1 MSTEIGLNR
10 LYANRTHVFTI
21 ENAIQ
26 YELIETY
33 IRYLLLQFS
42 TDLVSRNLHE
52 ILIETFKKTLIL
64 KSYSRTCALRAQ
76 SSRHLS
82 GRFPATG
89 RY

>member
-1 MSTEIGLNR
+1 MSTGIGLNR

-26 YELIETY
+26 YELIETS

-64 KSYSRTCALRAQ
+64 KSYANIQ
-76 SSRHLS
+76 QKDIPK
-82 GRFPATG
+82 FFYYP
-89 RY
+89 